1 MLHTKSF
8 QSDQNRKIRV
18 WCCVSPQLISEERT
32 ATMATHFYCL
42 RTISQDLK
50 VPQSA
55 DRLENFTRPN
65 AHWYCTL
72 NNSALKYDWWF
83 IPDRSYWSQ
92 SENNW
97 NMTYFWAT
105 SVSEWDL
112 RFIIKA
118 EVPDDV
124 WTAKTFKKKST
135 KGLTG
140 LFGRSLEVIELFS
153 LSVN

>member
-1 MLHTKSF
+1 MLHTKSL
-8 QSDQNRKIRV
+8 SVKSKRNIRV
-18 WCCVSPQLISEERT
+18 LCCVSPELISEERT
-32 ATMATHFYCL
+32 ATVAPRFHCL
-42 RTISQDLK
+42 RTISQDSK

-72 NNSALKYDWWF
+72 NNSGLKYDWWSV
-83 IPDRSYWSQ
+83 PDRSYWNQ
-92 SENNW
+92 RENNW

-124 WTAKTFKKKST
+124 WTAKTLKNKIFQ
-135 KGLTG
+135 
-140 LFGRSLEVIELFS
+140 RSHWIIWQIFRS
-153 LSVN
+153 DWAFFPF